1 MERTTVSMAVGRRF
15 DLRLL
20 SLGYWVAFMS
30 AGIGIGGGTILVS
43 MLHSV
48 FRIDFKKAAS
58 MSLATIIPISFVGSI
73 SHLISYSGDLPLRYY
88 VVFIPTCILGAI
100 IGGKLLRKRQ
110 STWLT
115 FAFGVFLLLVSL
127 KMLKLF
133 DFPSLIYNQ
142 MDATFLEHCI
152 IIIPTGM
159 FLGLIAVSLGVGG
172 GLLIV
177 PFYVI
182 VIGFDMHQAIT
193 LSLTTMFFL
202 TFSIT
207 FINNRGVLKTMGNN
221 SMKSLLI
228 PALGGA
234 IIGAIVSNHMPAD
247 VLKNVFGVF
256 LLIMACYNII
266 CGTSISQELVKR
278 LGDFRKVSTKD
289 LSV

>member
-1 MERTTVSMAVGRRF
+1 MERTRVSTDLEHRF
-15 DLRLL
+15 DLRLC
-20 SLGYWVAFMS
+20 SLGFWVAFLS

-48 FRIDFKKAAS
+48 FGIDFKKAAS

-73 SHLISYSGDLPLRYY
+73 SHFISYSGELPLRYY

-100 IGGKLLRKRQ
+100 IGGKVFGKRQ
-110 STWLT
+110 NAWLT

-133 DFPSLIYNQ
+133 DFPSLIYTQ
-142 MDATFLEHCI
+142 MDVTFLEHCM
-152 IIIPTGM
+152 IIIPAGM
-159 FLGLIAVSLGVGG
+159 LFGLIAVTLGVGG

-182 VIGFDMHQAIT
+182 VIGFNMHQAIT

-202 TFSIT
+202 TSSIT
-207 FINNRGVLKTMGNN
+207 FINNRGMLKNMETD

-234 IIGAIVSNHMPAD
+234 IIGAVVSSHMPAD
-247 VLKNVFGVF
+247 ALKNVFGVF

-266 CGTSISQELVKR
+266 SDTLISRGLIKWLGGSRSISS
-278 LGDFRKVSTKD
+278 DN
-289 LSV
+289 LS

>member
-1 MERTTVSMAVGRRF
+1 MVSMAVGRRF

-48 FRIDFKKAAS
+48 YRIDFKKAAS

-247 VLKNVFGVF
+247 VLKNVFGTF